1 MPKRPMYTGIVVY
14 RDSLQN
20 HCFGVTHRTGL
31 IHKFKGQA

>member
-1 MPKRPMYTGIVVY
+1 MPKRPMYTG
-14 RDSLQN
+14 QN